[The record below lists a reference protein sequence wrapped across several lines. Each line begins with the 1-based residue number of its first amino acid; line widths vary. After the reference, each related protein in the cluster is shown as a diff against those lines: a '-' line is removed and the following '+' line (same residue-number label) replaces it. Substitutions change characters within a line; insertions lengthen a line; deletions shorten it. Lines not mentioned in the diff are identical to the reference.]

1 MKRNE
6 IERIFFLFVV
16 IILGACTSNKKQPQL
31 TREESVSRACF
42 NFIIENKTKE
52 FVEKIN
58 ECKNVRNTMGL
69 TPMMLAIAKEN
80 IDLVEALIAAQV
92 DVNELDGAGMT
103 ALVFAANKN
112 NVRIVQLLRRAG
124 ARIEVVNNNL
134 SGLMMAARNSSLE
147 LIQVMK
153 PTPPEINIPAED
165 GWTAIYFAINRQ
177 DLDILRYLLDHGACT
192 SVKDVNQQTP
202 LQYAEELDWK
212 AGAKILKR
220 KNKC

>member
-1 MKRNE
+1 MYKAMS
-6 IERIFFLFVV
+6 ILFA
-16 IILGACTSNKKQPQL
+16 ILLLQSCASIKKDSKEKAL
-31 TREESVSRACF
+31 NSGEAISRTCF

-52 FVEKIN
+52 FIN
-58 ECKNVRNTMGL
+58 QIDQCKNVRNSIGL

-80 IDLVEALIAAQV
+80 IDMVEALISVGV

-112 NVRIVQLLRRAG
+112 NIRIVQLLRRAG
-124 ARIEVVNNNL
+124 ARIEIVNNNL

-147 LIQVMK
+147 LIQVMS
-153 PTPPEINIPAED
+153 PTVSEINIPAED

-177 DLDILRYLLDHGACT
+177 EASIVKYLIDHGACT
-192 SVKDVNQQTP
+192 SVKDSEQQTP
-202 LQYAEELDWK
+202 LQYAEELKW
-212 AGAKILKR
+212 AEGVKILKR